1 MTFQFDPSFDAES
14 LHMPGDS
21 LIELDQIESSLR
33 ILLPSELRDLFI
45 EFGSAIVF
53 NKDVEFPAEKC
64 AYSEDSG
71 RIGVS
76 VIYGP
81 ADGSLGIIRIN
92 EQLSMQIPKTSVVFA
107 EIGLGNM
114 LLIDR
119 IDGKISVWLHDE
131 ALPSRAITSVYDS
144 FHDFIDALVAFDPP
158 PLPSLKELGLGLKA
172 MGIEEE

>member
-53 NKDVEFPAEKC
+53 NNDVEFPAEKC
-64 AYSEDSG
+64 AYSDDSG

-81 ADGSLGIIRIN
+81 VDGSLGIIRIN
-92 EQLSMQIPKTSVVFA
+92 EQLSMQIPKTSVAFA

-131 ALPSRAITSVYDS
+131 ALPSRAITPVYDS

-158 PLPSLKELGLGLKA
+158 PLPSLKELGLDLKA